1 MVMHHIF
8 NPETSGWS
16 KTDSD
21 GNPGL
26 SVFEHCR
33 HVGWVA
39 LELINQGRNIPH
51 TEIEPL
57 VAAVVAAIHDVGKW
71 SPGFLHMCPVWLERE
86 GLTLIAQRNAWQ
98 AQIGTLMDKPIDY
111 AINKRERGQRRVI
124 ICEAQR

>member
-8 NPETSGWS
+8 NPKTSGWS

-39 LELINQGRNIPH
+39 LELIKQGRTIPQN
-51 TEIEPL
+51 EVRPL

-71 SPGFLHMCPVWLERE
+71 SPGFLHMCPVWLEQE
-86 GLTLIAQRNAWQ
+86 GFTLIAERNAWK

-111 AINKRERGQRRVI
+111 AIDKRERSQRRVI
-124 ICEAQR
+124 ICEAER